1 MAILALD
8 LDQARNRAKA
18 LRRAGAL
25 DSWAAAAGLAGL
37 LALVFALYL
46 PTLNDPFHGD
56 DFVAFKDF
64 GTRPGLQ
71 YIADVFLFRDSNFY
85 WRPLGCTFHFLLYEI
100 GGLDPVLFR
109 SAGLAIFLLTLVAL
123 YFFCL
128 GEKLGRPVALLAVA
142 IFGLLPNHVVSVA
155 WVTNTS
161 RLQAVLFVLL
171 AMLVLQRLRGR
182 WSYAAEALAFVC
194 FMAAVLSDETALA
207 LAPVIVLYATVL
219 LDGRVRWRSAI
230 PRAVFY
236 AVTVAA
242 LLPLQFQET
251 LNDEPRLMTY
261 ELGPHMLTQA
271 WALVSQMVL
280 PITETTPV
288 DVLLYKIPALQWS
301 AGMVAIAAGVVMFAA
316 GSMRLRFLLIWTAVA
331 LSPFTL
337 WGVNY
342 TSPRY
347 VYMAA
352 LPYSIVLAW
361 SLVAAVSHGF
371 RLKAH
376 LGRGSSVFVWA
387 SRAALA
393 SVVVLAAYASSQTL
407 VERNRAWSVQAE
419 RYGQLVTALQGALPD
434 VPPHSRLVIYYS
446 PWPDFW
452 ATSVVQSLY
461 EDSTIRVINVRRERV
476 ESGLPARWPNDV
488 VLFYTG
494 DKFIPMS
501 PIAQSPGR
509 TVATQ

>member
-1 MAILALD
+1 MAIVALDFRQAGTRVRALGRATSLGTHAATAGLIGILAL
-8 LDQARNRAKA
+8 
-18 LRRAGAL
+18 
-25 DSWAAAAGLAGL
+25 
-37 LALVFALYL
+37 VVALYL
-46 PTLNDPFHGD
+46 PTLDDPFHGD

-71 YIADVFLFRDSNFY
+71 YISDVFLFRDSNFY
-85 WRPLGCTFHFLLYEI
+85 WRPLGCAFHFLLYEI
-100 GGLDPVLFR
+100 GGLDPLLFR
-109 SAGLAIFLLTLVAL
+109 AAGLAIFLLTLVNL
-123 YFFCL
+123 YCFCL

-161 RLQAVLFVLL
+161 RLQAVFFVLL

-182 WSYAAEALAFVC
+182 WGVGAEALAFVC
-194 FMAAVLSDETALA
+194 FIAAVLSDETALA
-207 LAPVIVLYATVL
+207 LAPIVVLYATVVL
-219 LDGRVRWRSAI
+219 GHRIRWRSALL
-230 PRAVFY
+230 RAGIFALTI
-236 AVTVAA
+236 AV

-251 LNDEPRLMTY
+251 LNDEPRLTTY
-261 ELGPHMLTQA
+261 EFGPHMVTQT
-271 WALVSQMVL
+271 WALVSQLVL

-288 DVLLYKIPALQWS
+288 DVMLYEIAPLQWS
-301 AGMVAIAAGVVMFAA
+301 AGMVAIVSGVVLFAA
-316 GSMRLRFLLIWTAVA
+316 GSMRLRFLLLWIVLA

-361 SLVAAVSHGF
+361 ALVAAAGYAWRS
-371 RLKAH
+371 RLH
-376 LGRGSSVFVWA
+376 RRLDSSVLTWSV
-387 SRAALA
+387 RAAGVA
-393 SVVVLAAYASSQTL
+393 VVVLAAYVSSYTV
-407 VERNRAWSVQAE
+407 VERNQAWSVQAG
-419 RYGQLVTALQGALPD
+419 RYGELVTALQEALPD
-434 VPPHSRLVIYYS
+434 VAPHSRLVIYYS

-461 EDSTIRVINVRRERV
+461 EDPTIRVVNVKRDRV
-476 ESGLPARWPNDV
+476 ESGLPMRRPNDV

-494 DKFIPMS
+494 DKFITMS
-501 PIAQSPGR
+501 PIAQTPGR
-509 TVATQ
+509 SLSTQ